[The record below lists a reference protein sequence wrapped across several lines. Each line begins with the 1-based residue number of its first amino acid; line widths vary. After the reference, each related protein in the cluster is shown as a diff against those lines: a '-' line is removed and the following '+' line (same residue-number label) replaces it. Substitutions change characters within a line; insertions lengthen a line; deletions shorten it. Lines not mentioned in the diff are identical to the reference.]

1 MEDCRIGKEL
11 KQSTC
16 RYVKECKR
24 GWTRND
30 KFICRKTHRRLVSPK
45 QFTTSDPSKAKRA
58 SRKGSVDFD
67 FETSPKKFTSTNPEK
82 AKSASKKF
90 SSSNPEKAKPGKAKS
105 SKLSVI
111 EEGNEFTPRAS
122 SRSTPNKTFTKLKS
136 KSKKKYEVG
145 NTFIYTHPDGRK
157 EKATITRLGNNDRLE
172 LHIPSLANNWA
183 NYGAPKFK
191 KNQRVFILFNK
202 GKKSEMKEQGVIV
215 NVHDGYYDY
224 ATKEVIMPEYDVKV
238 GQGFLPSVKE
248 KFLRA
253 FSDYKLL
260 DGPFPEY
267 VLKSA

>member
-1 MEDCRIGKEL
+1 MSNFEDCRIGKEL

-30 KFICRKTHRRLVSPK
+30 KFICRKTNRRLVSPK

-58 SRKGSVDFD
+58 SRKSSNV
-67 FETSPKKFTSTNPEK
+67 ESAPKKFTSANPKK
-82 AKSASKKF
+82 AKTA
-90 SSSNPEKAKPGKAKS
+90 
-105 SKLSVI
+105 KLSAI
-111 EEGNEFTPRAS
+111 EEGNELSPIAP

-136 KSKKKYEVG
+136 ASKAKSKKYKVG
-145 NTFIYTHPDGRK
+145 DTFMYTHPDGRK
-157 EKATITRLGNNDRLE
+157 EKATITRLGDNDRLE

-191 KNQRVFILFNK
+191 KNQSVFILFNK
-202 GKKSEMKEQGVIV
+202 GKKSEMKEQGVIK

-224 ATKEVIMPEYDVKV
+224 AAKKVIMPEYDVKV
-238 GQGFLPSVKE
+238 GQGFLPNVKE

-260 DGPFPEY
+260 DGAFPEY